1 MKIEIDPGAG
11 PCFGVERAIEKA
23 ESILKEKSVLY
34 TVGDLIH
41 NEAEVER
48 LEELGMKTIDM
59 DQAISGDYPNVLFR
73 AHGEPPSSYLNT
85 KNANVEVDDATC
97 PIVIALQNK
106 IAKTYAAIEEGR
118 GQIILFGKK
127 KHPEVISLMGHCENK
142 AIVIENLEELKQID
156 FSIPIYLF
164 SQTTKY
170 RSEYYKIKDEIEKRL
185 AELGIVDSS
194 HFIFNDSSCKIVAR
208 RDEQLRGFVKDKDL
222 VIFVSGSKSSNGK
235 QLFQICKRTGVESY
249 FISRIEELRK
259 EWFVAK
265 NNIGISGATST
276 PKWLLEEM
284 SLRVKELVSAS

>member
-48 LEELGMKTIDM
+48 LEKLGMKTIAM
-59 DQAISGDYPNVLFR
+59 EEAVSGDYPNVLFR
-73 AHGEPPSSYLNT
+73 AHGEPPSSYLKT

-97 PIVIALQNK
+97 PIVIALQK
-106 IAKTYAAIEEGR
+106 KMAKTYAAIEEGR
-118 GQIILFGKK
+118 GQIVLFGKK
-127 KHPEVISLMGHCENK
+127 NHPEVISLMGHCDNK
-142 AIVIENLEELKQID
+142 VIVIERIEELGFID

-170 RSEYYKIKDEIEKRL
+170 RSEYYLVKEEIEKRL
-185 AELGIVDSS
+185 VELNILDSS
-194 HFIFNDSSCKIVAR
+194 HFVFNDSSCKIVAR
-208 RDEQLRGFVKDKDL
+208 RDEQLRSFVEDKDL
-222 VIFVSGSKSSNGK
+222 ILFISGTKSSNGK
-235 QLFQICKRTGVESY
+235 QLFQICKNTGVESY
-249 FISRIEELRK
+249 FISRIEELNK
-259 EWFVAK
+259 DYLIGK
-265 NNIGISGATST
+265 MNIGISGATST

-284 SLRVKELVSAS
+284 SSRVKELATEF